1 MKEDEF
7 DFSYEMVEF
16 VQELVDKA
24 DVAIAKTDG
33 HSNVDIIIN
42 DFSFPVRVDDIKLL
56 YICGRLLPNILN
68 YLVNILP
75 QFIYPYVV
83 SYLQSLSEM
92 REDPVTINEFYNYL
106 KSLDDGNIHKC
117 TETED

>member
-1 MKEDEF
+1 MNEF
-7 DFSYEMVEF
+7 EFSEEMVDF
-16 VQELVDKA
+16 VQDLVDKA

-33 HSNVDIIIN
+33 HSNVVISIN
-42 DFSFPVRVDDIKLL
+42 DFPFPVRIDDLKLF

-92 REDPVTINEFYNYL
+92 REDPVTINEFYDFIL
-106 KSLDDGNIHKC
+106 SLDNGNLHKC
-117 TETED
+117 TEAED

>member
-1 MKEDEF
+1 MKELESG
-7 DFSYEMVEF
+7 FSNEMVDF
-16 VQELVDKA
+16 VQDLVDKA

-33 HSNVDIIIN
+33 HSNVVITIN
-42 DFSFPVRVDDIKLL
+42 DFRFPVRVDDLKLL

-106 KSLDDGNIHKC
+106 LSLDYGNLHKC